1 MCTASNPL
9 VVMFTASGW
18 GKSLCARLVASLTN
32 IEVRCKSLYARLV
45 ASPTNME
52 VRCKSFSVSTFAL
65 LFFNEKWKVE
75 NGKIL
80 SPLQGGGRSCACL
93 SKLQMRGGGSSSRDI
108 LKKPTLQSWYR
119 QYKLGSEVQKPTL
132 QSWHCQYKHGS
143 GVQKPTLQ
151 SWYRQYKHG
160 SGV

>member
-1 MCTASNPL
+1 MFKQEEQKLNRNMCTASNPL

-32 IEVRCKSLYARLV
+32 IEVRCKS
-45 ASPTNME
+45 
-52 VRCKSFSVSTFAL
+52 FSASTFAL

-132 QSWHCQYKHGS
+132 QSWHCQYKYGS
-143 GVQKPTLQ
+143 GV
-151 SWYRQYKHG
+151 
-160 SGV
+160 